1 LLGFDILVCVNDEVQ
16 IGMEACASAHHWVRE
31 LQKRGYVV
39 RLIAA
44 QFVKPFV
51 KSNRNDRVDAE
62 AISRPS
68 MHFVT
73 PKSIEQ
79 QDTQAIH

>member
-1 LLGFDILVCVNDEVQ
+1 M
-16 IGMEACASAHHWVRE
+16 GMEACASAHHWVRE

-51 KSNRNDRVDAE
+51 KSNRN
-62 AISRPS
+62 
-68 MHFVT
+68 
-73 PKSIEQ
+73 
-79 QDTQAIH
+79 